1 MKQMKLVLGFSL
13 AANVVMLGLL
23 IRNEE
28 IEKHEDRHVQSARH
42 IPAKATPQAKAAM
55 VVTPSPSSTTAMP
68 PPPQEVPDFDWLQA
82 PLRSELQAK
91 LSDTESMISSARAKA
106 SAFATAA
113 DYAEIAALERQRLN
127 IIRSVIGE
135 AAFTNYMLYHTGI
148 GEKLRELTK
157 PLKLTDSELSQ
168 LMNASSDGVSLDQDQ
183 ALDWIEK
190 HRGADAAITLDFRAD
205 PQMKQI
211 EGFWQRYGIQGNSEN
226 ALNCL
231 RTLSAADASEV
242 ERQAAEQALR
252 AMIPPERWN
261 GFAES
266 FQVLGAAP

>member
-1 MKQMKLVLGFSL
+1 MKLLKNVLGFSL

-28 IEKHEDRHVQSARH
+28 IVKHADPRDEVSRH
-42 IPAKATPQAKAAM
+42 IPAKSISQGTLSA
-55 VVTPSPSSTTAMP
+55 VVTPCKLAAPVSAAA
-68 PPPQEVPDFDWLQA
+68 QERSEFDWLQG

-91 LSDTESMISSARAKA
+91 LSVTESLIDNARAKA
-106 SAFATAA
+106 STFATAS
-113 DYAEIAALERQRLN
+113 DYVEIAALERQRLS

-135 AAFTNYMLYHTGI
+135 AAFTDYMLYHTVI
-148 GEKLRELTK
+148 GEKLRELTT

-205 PQMKQI
+205 PQLKQI

-231 RTLSAADASEV
+231 RTLSAVDASEA
-242 ERQAAEQALR
+242 ERQAAAQDLR

-261 GFAES
+261 GFAAS
-266 FQVLGAAP
+266 FQIPEAAP